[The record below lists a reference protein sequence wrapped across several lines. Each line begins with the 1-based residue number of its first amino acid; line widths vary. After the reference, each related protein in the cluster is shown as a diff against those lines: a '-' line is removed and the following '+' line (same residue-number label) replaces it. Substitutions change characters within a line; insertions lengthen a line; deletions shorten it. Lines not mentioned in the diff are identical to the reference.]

1 MAYILVYH
9 PEVKTKDV
17 PKLNRDVGKRIQ
29 RAIETRLAAEPERYG
44 EPLRRTLKG
53 YWKLRVGD
61 YRVVFRIVKNE
72 VWIFGIMHRRDV
84 YQRIEN
90 VSLLNKQSKK
100 EAAM

>member
-1 MAYILVYH
+1 MPYTLVYH

-17 PKLNRDVGKRIQ
+17 SALNRDVGKRIQ
-29 RAIETRLAAEPERYG
+29 RAIESRLAAEPQRYG

-72 VWIFGIMHRRDV
+72 VWIFAIMHRRDV
-84 YQRIEN
+84 YQRIEKRL
-90 VSLLNKQSKK
+90 SIQ
-100 EAAM
+100 